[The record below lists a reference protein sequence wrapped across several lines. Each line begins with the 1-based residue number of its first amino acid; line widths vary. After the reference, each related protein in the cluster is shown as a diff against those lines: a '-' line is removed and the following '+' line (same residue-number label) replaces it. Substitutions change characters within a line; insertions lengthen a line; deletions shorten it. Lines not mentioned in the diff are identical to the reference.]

1 MRIKW
6 SLEEAVALLEY
17 FFVSRGEYKDSELQT
32 IRNMM
37 INRAIVMNIAYDEK
51 FRNITGLRM
60 QLGCIEYVVTDGKS
74 GLQNAAR
81 IFNDAYDLFQEN
93 RPKYY
98 MILSEFYKKYQQD
111 IGGENNE

>member
-6 SLEEAVALLEY
+6 SLEEAVVLLEY

-37 INRAIVMNIAYDEK
+37 IKRALEMNIAYDEK

-98 MILSEFYKKYQQD
+98 LILSEFYKKYQHD

>member
-6 SLEEAVALLEY
+6 SLEEAVVLLEY

-37 INRAIVMNIAYDEK
+37 IKRAIEMKIAYDEK

-98 MILSEFYKKYQQD
+98 LILSEFYKKYQHD

>member
-1 MRIKW
+1 M
-6 SLEEAVALLEY
+6 
-17 FFVSRGEYKDSELQT
+17 T
-32 IRNMM
+32 IS
-37 INRAIVMNIAYDEK
+37 YDEK

-98 MILSEFYKKYQQD
+98 LILSEFYKKYQHD

>member
-6 SLEEAVALLEY
+6 SLEEAVVLLEY
-17 FFVSRGEYKDSELQT
+17 FFVSRGECKDSELQT

-37 INRAIVMNIAYDEK
+37 IKRAIEMKIAYDEK